1 MTESDASD
9 FQFRPAALE
18 DAPHIWRLVRDS
30 GVLDENSCYLYL
42 LLCRDF
48 SETTVV
54 AVRRDELAGFVT
66 AYRPP
71 ERDDVLFVWQI
82 AVAES
87 ARRRGLALQMMH
99 ALVER
104 CRPQGVRTV
113 EATIAE
119 SNTASQRL
127 FAALARELDVP
138 LEVRTGFRAADFQF
152 AEHEDEPTI
161 SVGPLA
167 GGPNPN

>member
-1 MTESDASD
+1 MMESDASE
-9 FQFRPAALE
+9 FQLRPAALE

-48 SETTVV
+48 SATTIV
-54 AVRRDELAGFVT
+54 AVRGDELAGFVT

-71 ERDDVLFVWQI
+71 ERADVLFVWQI

-87 ARRRGLALQMMH
+87 ARKRGLALQMLQ

-104 CRPQGVRTV
+104 CRRQGVRTV

-119 SNTASQRL
+119 SNTASRRL
-127 FAALARELDVP
+127 FAALARDLNVP
-138 LEVRTGFRAADFQF
+138 FQVRSGFRAADFQF

-161 SVGPLA
+161 CVGPLA
-167 GGPNPN
+167 GGPDAN